1 MLKVSDVLKTVL
13 IYCVEINICISFNL
27 NSFSLQCTGRCE
39 YDGEGWVEGSGMW
52 KAHRN
57 GEEGQLS
64 VYNCFEKHCQKSKF
78 EFCVN
83 S

>member
-1 MLKVSDVLKTVL
+1 
-13 IYCVEINICISFNL
+13 
-27 NSFSLQCTGRCE
+27 
-39 YDGEGWVEGSGMW
+39 MW

-64 VYNCFEKHCQKSKF
+64 VYNCFEKQCQKSKF